1 MADLFGV
8 TAPLALRLPD
18 GGRKVIA
25 ACFPHPRGL
34 LYLDTFWHQSTPAE
48 AAHLIVGEVR
58 GDGPWKV
65 GGCVITVLG
74 CHGTGPDLALPLPY
88 ARWRDYL
95 EQAGHDDYPPPA
107 QIRDI
112 ARRLGATV

>member
-18 GGRKVIA
+18 GTRKVMA

-34 LYLDTFWHQSTPAE
+34 LYLDTFWHLASPQE
-48 AAHLIVGEVR
+48 AAHLIVGEVT
-58 GDGPWKV
+58 GEGPWKV

-74 CHGTGPDLALPLPY
+74 CQGTDPELALPY
-88 ARWRDYL
+88 VRWRDYL
-95 EQAGHDDYPPPA
+95 EQAGPEDYPPQA

-112 ARRLGATV
+112 ARRLGAAV

>member
-1 MADLFGV
+1 MAQLFAV

-34 LYLDTFWHQSTPAE
+34 LYLDTFWHLASPHE
-48 AAHLIVGEVR
+48 AAHLIVGELT
-58 GDGPWKV
+58 GEGPWKI

-74 CHGTGPDLALPLPY
+74 CQGTDPELVLPY

-95 EQAGHDDYPPPA
+95 EQAGQEDYPPPA
-107 QIRDI
+107 QVRDI
-112 ARRLGATV
+112 VRRLGAAV